1 MPSKNLL
8 NYVELVFND
17 QCIAIVNSSSNGKN
31 NSLSPASLLNVELDV
46 ERRLQADVLKDR
58 IRIKQFF
65 QDFDRLRKGTVG
77 VAAVRFTLMWTF
89 VLINDF
95 SSEHA

>member
-1 MPSKNLL
+1 MK
-8 NYVELVFND
+8 
-17 QCIAIVNSSSNGKN
+17 
-31 NSLSPASLLNVELDV
+31 PATLLNVELDV

-77 VAAVRFTLMWTF
+77 VAAVS
-89 VLINDF
+89 LINF
-95 SSEHA
+95 